1 MQLIART
8 FRTASVAFA
17 LLALAAC
24 SGDREPAQ
32 KLIADIHAVVM
43 AASPEAAKYV
53 PEQLADVQTKFAAL
67 KTSFDK
73 QDYAA
78 VVMEGP
84 ALLGLASSL
93 ATDAAAKK
101 DAVLRALN
109 DQWTG
114 LAGSLPENVTA
125 IRNRIEFLSKKS
137 SKKLAAGID
146 LDSAKAG
153 IADAASLWS
162 KAQAAFAAGNLDE
175 AVTTANQVKSTVE
188 GVAASLK
195 MNLAAAPA

>member
-1 MQLIART
+1 MKSFARAA
-8 FRTASVAFA
+8 RIASVAFA

-24 SGDREPAQ
+24 AGDREPAQ

-43 AASPEAAKYV
+43 AAAPEAAKYV
-53 PEQLADVQTKFAAL
+53 PDQLADVQTKFAAL
-67 KTSFDK
+67 KASFDK

-109 DQWTG
+109 DQWTE
-114 LAGSLPENVTA
+114 LAGSLPEYVTA
-125 IRNRIEFLSKKS
+125 IRNRIDYLSKKS
-137 SKKLAAGID
+137 NKKLAAGVD
-146 LDSAKAG
+146 LDSAKAAV
-153 IADAASLWS
+153 ADAASLWS

-175 AVTTANQVKSTVE
+175 AVTTANQVKSEVE
-188 GVAASLK
+188 GAAATLK
-195 MNLAAAPA
+195 LNLAAAPA